1 MTRLALI
8 DAPWADHDGF
18 ASDMRRI
25 LAYRPEFLGAPL
37 SHLLQ
42 FVLRDS
48 PSEWSVG
55 ERELIAAFVAAQN
68 QCPF

>member
-1 MTRLALI
+1 MRLSILEPQAGG
-8 DAPWADHDGF
+8 DAPF

-25 LAYRPEFLGAPL
+25 LDHRPELLGAPL
-37 SHLLQ
+37 SRLLQ
-42 FVLRDS
+42 YVLRDS

>member
-1 MTRLALI
+1 MRLSILEPEEVGGA
-8 DAPWADHDGF
+8 F

-25 LAYRPEFLGAPL
+25 LEHRPELLGAPL
-37 SHLLQ
+37 SELLQ
-42 FVLRDS
+42 LVLRDS